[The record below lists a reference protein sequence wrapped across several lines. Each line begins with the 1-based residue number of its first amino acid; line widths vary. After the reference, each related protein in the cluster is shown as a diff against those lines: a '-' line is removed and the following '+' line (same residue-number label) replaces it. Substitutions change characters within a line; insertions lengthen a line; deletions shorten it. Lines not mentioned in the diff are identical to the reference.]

1 MICCRRQGVTRSGEK
16 KGAKDDLDAIAS
28 SDSTRWRFMEI
39 LGGLNNFLEANYA
52 PKAPIVAVSIRS
64 VCPDTR
70 KMGYRIAVLPSG

>member
-1 MICCRRQGVTRSGEK
+1 MLPEARRNTIRREEREP
-16 KGAKDDLDAIAS
+16 KDDLDAIAS

-64 VCPDTR
+64 VCPDTQR
-70 KMGYRIAVLPSG
+70 WDIVS